1 MAQKVKFRL
10 AAYTDP
16 AGKYNPQ
23 AYLNGNED
31 CFYVDDDL
39 SDDQSNH
46 FAPDKVID
54 LSDCGM
60 IMAVADGMGGMNA
73 GEVASDIA
81 TKTIEDY
88 FAPGKVTPAMAADRL
103 QRQQYLEQLIVEADR
118 RIKED
123 EQANP
128 EHSNMGSTIIL
139 AWLAGNELTVS
150 WCGDSR
156 AYRFNPAT
164 GIEPLSEDHSYV
176 QDLVRKGLLTYRDTF
191 GHPNGNIVTRSLGD
205 PSGPAQ
211 PETRFFRVY
220 QDDVILL
227 CSDGL
232 SGVVYDRA
240 EADATGTPIS
250 PYNLQDVIA
259 ANTQSMTQCR
269 EKLFEAAQNSDW
281 YDNVTAIL
289 CQIVSGEPRPA
300 VAEPIEPTPMAN
312 KTQSDAA
319 PKQPE
324 NLKETG
330 THSMIA
336 FRKSHF
342 RLAVA
347 IALLIIVGVVL
358 FIVYK
363 TKVTQPAPP
372 ESQPIIEQKT
382 DEQQS
387 IMVQNDV
394 ADEEIVE
401 EVVEPTQVAE
411 KAENKTKKVV
421 KNANVS
427 QKDNVAKEESPAE
440 AKINEQEKP
449 ENTAV
454 TTGLTPVGQ
463 TATEGL
469 NPTDSTTVQPTLH

>member
-81 TKTIEDY
+81 TKTIEDF
-88 FAPGKVTPAMAADRL
+88 FAPGKVTPAMAADRI

-118 RIKED
+118 RIKDD
-123 EQANP
+123 EQTHP

-220 QDDVILL
+220 QDDIILL

-289 CQIVSGEPRPA
+289 CQIVNGEPRPA
-300 VAEPIEPTPMAN
+300 ATAPEEPITLEN
-312 KTQSDAA
+312 KTQSDAS
-319 PKQPE
+319 KQPE
-324 NLKETG
+324 NKKEAG
-330 THSMIA
+330 TRSVYKIPK
-336 FRKSHF
+336 RYV
-342 RLAVA
+342 RLAVS
-347 IALLIIVGVVL
+347 IALLIIVGVALL
-358 FIVYK
+358 FLFK

-382 DEQQS
+382 EEQQS

-440 AKINEQEKP
+440 ANINEQEKP

-454 TTGLTPVGQ
+454 PTGLT
-463 TATEGL
+463 L
-469 NPTDSTTVQPTLH
+469 TDSTKTSSSLP